1 MTQVSDVREI
11 KEKVTSLDYDIKDV
25 RRGLSMYKEQTD
37 DSIDELKT
45 TVKNNTTTIDSLR
58 AVMVETNGVLKGIK
72 ATFQILIATI
82 GFIATIAGIMKVVYG
97 IF

>member
-45 TVKNNTTTIDSLR
+45 TVKNNTATIDGLR

-82 GFIATIAGIMKVVYG
+82 GLVATLVGIIG
-97 IF
+97 AFC